1 MLCQFTFKNYKS
13 YKNETT
19 IEMQA
24 ENISEF
30 KETLLKSP
38 KDGKKFLPVS
48 VIYGPNAGGKSNAL
62 EALVGLIGSVIAPV
76 IFVKGGK
83 KIDNIPIVPYKF
95 TSNPRETTDFEIFY
109 RINKNE
115 YRYNISFLGEE
126 IYYEALYILTE
137 NAKKPTKIFVRNK
150 NKIEVGEELKK
161 EKVNINNNINMP
173 FLSFL
178 AISYNIKTIN
188 IAIQFFLSTSLLN
201 CSDDNFENILMHFM
215 FEDPKIKEEFLKL
228 LKIIDIDIIDYRVE
242 KLPDVKDG
250 IKLFTKHRVNNKEY
264 ELNLVEESRG
274 TQKLFALLPRIII
287 SLKNGNLT
295 VIDEMDAKLHPK
307 LIQYIIELYK
317 DKEINKKGAQLII
330 TSHDL
335 TTMTK
340 DVFRRDEILFAAKDR
355 ENSSDIYSLYEIR
368 DTNGQHISTKTA
380 YNKQY
385 MEGRYGA
392 DPYLQRILDWEV

>member
-62 EALVGLIGSVIAPV
+62 EALVSLIGSVIAPV
-76 IFVKGGK
+76 IFVKGGT

-95 TSNPRETTDFEIFY
+95 TNNPMGTTDFEIFY

-178 AISYNIKTIN
+178 AISYNIETIN

-201 CSDDNFENILMHFM
+201 CSDDDFENILMHFM

-228 LKIIDIDIIDYRVE
+228 LKIMDIDIIDYRVE

-368 DTNGQHISTKTA
+368 DTNGKHISTKTA

>member
-228 LKIIDIDIIDYRVE
+228 LKIMDIDIIDYRVE

>member
-62 EALVGLIGSVIAPV
+62 EALVSLIGSVIAPV

-178 AISYNIKTIN
+178 AISYNMKTIN

-201 CSDDNFENILMHFM
+201 CSDDDFENILMHFM

-228 LKIIDIDIIDYRVE
+228 LKIMDIDIIDYRVE

-355 ENSSDIYSLYEIR
+355 ENSSEIYSLYEIR

>member
-62 EALVGLIGSVIAPV
+62 EALVSLIGSVIAPV
-76 IFVKGGK
+76 IFVKGGT

-95 TSNPRETTDFEIFY
+95 TNNPMGTTDFEIFY

-178 AISYNIKTIN
+178 AISYNIETIN

-201 CSDDNFENILMHFM
+201 CSDDDFENILMHFM
-215 FEDPKIKEEFLKL
+215 FEDPK
-228 LKIIDIDIIDYRVE
+228 
-242 KLPDVKDG
+242 
-250 IKLFTKHRVNNKEY
+250 
-264 ELNLVEESRG
+264 
-274 TQKLFALLPRIII
+274 
-287 SLKNGNLT
+287 KN
-295 VIDEMDAKLHPK
+295 
-307 LIQYIIELYK
+307 
-317 DKEINKKGAQLII
+317 
-330 TSHDL
+330 
-335 TTMTK
+335 
-340 DVFRRDEILFAAKDR
+340 
-355 ENSSDIYSLYEIR
+355 
-368 DTNGQHISTKTA
+368 
-380 YNKQY
+380 
-385 MEGRYGA
+385 
-392 DPYLQRILDWEV
+392 

>member
-62 EALVGLIGSVIAPV
+62 EALVSLIGSVIAPV
-76 IFVKGGK
+76 IFVKGGT

-95 TSNPRETTDFEIFY
+95 TNNPIGTTDFEIFY

-178 AISYNIKTIN
+178 AISYNIETIN

-201 CSDDNFENILMHFM
+201 CSDDDFENILMHFM

-228 LKIIDIDIIDYRVE
+228 LKIMDIDIIDYRVE

>member
-62 EALVGLIGSVIAPV
+62 EALVSLIGSVIAPV
-76 IFVKGGK
+76 IFVKGGT

-95 TSNPRETTDFEIFY
+95 TNNPRETTDFEIFY

-228 LKIIDIDIIDYRVE
+228 LKIMDIDIIDYRVE

>member
-62 EALVGLIGSVIAPV
+62 EALVSLIGSVIAPV
-76 IFVKGGK
+76 IFVKGGT

-95 TSNPRETTDFEIFY
+95 TNNPRETTDFEIFY

-137 NAKKPTKIFVRNK
+137 KAKKPTKIFVRNK

-178 AISYNIKTIN
+178 AISYNIETIN

-201 CSDDNFENILMHFM
+201 CSDDDFENILMHFM

-228 LKIIDIDIIDYRVE
+228 LKIMDIDIIDYRVE

-335 TTMTK
+335 TTMTR

>member
-30 KETLLKSP
+30 KENLLKSP

-76 IFVKGGK
+76 IFVKGGT

-178 AISYNIKTIN
+178 AISYNIETIN

-201 CSDDNFENILMHFM
+201 CSDDDFENILMHFM

-228 LKIIDIDIIDYRVE
+228 LKIMDIDIIDYRVE

-335 TTMTK
+335 TTMTR

>member
-1 MLCQFTFKNYKS
+1 MLCKFTFKNYKS

-30 KETLLKSP
+30 KETLLKST
-38 KDGKKFLPVS
+38 KDGKKFLPIS

-62 EALVGLIGSVIAPV
+62 EALVSLIGSVIAPV
-76 IFVKGGK
+76 IFVKGGT

-228 LKIIDIDIIDYRVE
+228 LKIMDIDIIDYRVE

-250 IKLFTKHRVNNKEY
+250 IKLFTKHRVNNEEY
-264 ELNLVEESRG
+264 ELNLYEESKG

-355 ENSSDIYSLYEIR
+355 ENSSEIYSLYEIR